1 MEPVLEINP
10 VWKVRSNHALE
21 HATLHVLSAKVTGA
35 RVSGLSDAGGFWLL
49 GDVPTD
55 LVFESAREALK
66 RMQTGETDLATHEN
80 CGSNLVPSILASG
93 GLAWIA
99 MAGAGK
105 DFRKKAMRFPLA
117 VLLALIG
124 FEAAKPAGLILQE
137 KAVSTDHLDSML
149 VREIRCY
156 KPYGLVIHRVTTE
169 FKES

>member
-1 MEPVLEINP
+1 MEPILEINP

-21 HATLHVLSAKVTGA
+21 HATLHVLSAKVTGT

-49 GDVPTD
+49 GEVPTD
-55 LVFESAREALK
+55 LIFESAREALK
-66 RMQTGETDLATHEN
+66 RMQAGEIELAAHEN

-93 GLAWIA
+93 GLAWLA

-105 DFRKKAMRFPLA
+105 DLRKKMIRFPLA
-117 VLLALIG
+117 VLMALIG
-124 FEAAKPAGLILQE
+124 FEAAKPAGPILQE

-149 VREIRCY
+149 VKEIRCY
-156 KPYGLVIHRVTTE
+156 KPSGLVIHRVITE